1 MNLGAILG
9 DSDYPA
15 LKRFILDY
23 TGLFYFNDKDED
35 LATRLA
41 RRFSAKGAASCSE
54 YLKQLTGSGFR
65 DGELDSLVGE
75 LTIGETYFFRQPEH
89 FQALREA
96 VFPELLERNGASRRI
111 RVWSAGCATGA
122 EPYSIAILLD
132 LDLRDRVAG
141 WDISILATD
150 INTEFLA
157 RAREA
162 HYREWAFRET
172 PAEVRQRCFERDG
185 DAWVLKPE
193 FRRRVSFR
201 RHNLA
206 EDGDFASLGEPFD
219 LILCRNVMIYFNPEL
234 IRKTAAAFHRALA
247 PGGWLG
253 VGHAELNLEF
263 FADFSS
269 ANPAGVTFY
278 RKLHPESTQNRTPEP
293 AESPDAQQ
301 RPPVLRA
308 KPPDPLR
315 RAPRTATPP
324 PRPVSPVIG
333 ARLPDL
339 EGVRLLADRGEWTAA
354 ATLGRGLVEA
364 EPLNPQ
370 AHFTLG
376 LILEHT
382 VSCEEAER
390 SQRRAIYLD
399 RGFALAHYHLGTCLE
414 RGRRP
419 EEARKAFRNVIQ
431 LLVSRPAEELIE
443 HGDGMTV
450 SELKELARMHVELLG
465 GA

>member
-1 MNLGAILG
+1 MDLGAILA
-9 DSDYPA
+9 DLDYPA

-54 YLKQLTGSGFR
+54 YLKLLTVSGFG
-65 DGELDSLVGE
+65 DSELDSLVGE

-89 FQALREA
+89 FRALREA
-96 VFPELLERNGASRRI
+96 VFPELLERKSESRRI

-185 DAWVLKPE
+185 DTWVLKPE
-193 FRRRVSFR
+193 FRARVSFR

-206 EDGDFASLGEPFD
+206 EDEEFATLGGPFD

-247 PGGWLG
+247 PGGWLA
-253 VGHAELNLEF
+253 VGHAELNVELFE
-263 FADFSS
+263 DFSS

-278 RKLHPESTQNRTPEP
+278 RKLDPESAPKGVWGGLQPAPPARQPARPVPARAPGRRPEG
-293 AESPDAQQ
+293 
-301 RPPVLRA
+301 LRHHA
-308 KPPDPLR
+308 KPID
-315 RAPRTATPP
+315 TP
-324 PRPVSPVIG
+324 
-333 ARLPDL
+333 LPDL
-339 EGVRLLADRGEWTAA
+339 ERVRLLADRGEWKAA
-354 ATLGRGLVEA
+354 AAMGRRLIEA
-364 EPLNPQ
+364 DPLNPP

-419 EEARKAFRNVIQ
+419 EEARKAFRNVLQ
-431 LLVSRPAEELIE
+431 LLVSRPADELIE

-450 SELKELARMHVELLG
+450 SELKELARMHIQLLG